1 MQAGAARRQLLC
13 GFGAA
18 AAAVAAPAILQR
30 ENRQGLALLRTSLSA
45 ALSDPRRITLF
56 NLHTGDRFNEV
67 YWEKGAYVPGAL
79 AEAQRV
85 LRDWRSGEQHFMD
98 PKLFDLLHAIAAG
111 LEITQPFQIVSG
123 YRSPQTNA
131 MMHEHSAGVA
141 SNSQHV
147 LGKACDICIEG
158 VELANLHKAALS
170 LQAGGVGLYPV
181 SNFVHVDV
189 ARVRSWTG
197 V

>member
-1 MQAGAARRQLLC
+1 MRALAARRQMLF
-13 GFGAA
+13 GFGAVA
-18 AAAVAAPAILQR
+18 AATTVPSVLQR
-30 ENRQGLALLRTSLSA
+30 EFRQGQAQLPRSPLSA
-45 ALSDPRRITLF
+45 FAVRRIALD
-56 NLHTGDRFNEV
+56 NLHTGDRFDEV
-67 YWEKGAYVPGAL
+67 YWEKGAYVAGAL

-85 LRDWRSGEQHFMD
+85 LRDWRSGEEHFMD
-98 PKLFDLLHAIAAG
+98 PKLFDLLHGIAG
-111 LEITQPFQIVSG
+111 QLETTGPFQIVSG

-131 MMHEHSAGVA
+131 MLHERSAGVA

-158 VELANLHKAALS
+158 VELANLQKAALS
-170 LQAGGVGLYPV
+170 LQAGGVGFYPV